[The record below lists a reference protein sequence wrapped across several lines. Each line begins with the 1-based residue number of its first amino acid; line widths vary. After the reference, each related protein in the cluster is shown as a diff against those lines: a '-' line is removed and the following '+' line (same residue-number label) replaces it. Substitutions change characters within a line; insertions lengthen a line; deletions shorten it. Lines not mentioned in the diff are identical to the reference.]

1 MTWFVFNPNAL
12 CRATGNVLPPYFY
25 GWITDALCST
35 PSHFHPLLT
44 ELGNIYISKIM
55 VDSEGLEPSFS
66 TTNYDY
72 TIYENASVRIQIIKD
87 NTEQHIFARC
97 STNWAT
103 WQISLS
109 ISASMGLE
117 PTTLRL
123 FLFAVTVLQLS
134 WISKNK
140 CPLMVSN
147 HRPTS

>member
-1 MTWFVFNPNAL
+1 MFNPNAL

-72 TIYENASVRIQIIKD
+72 TIYENASVRIQNKRQHRTTYFLPDALPIELYHALTPRNNGTRTH
-87 NTEQHIFARC
+87 NTQVVFVCCNC
-97 STNWAT
+97 S
-103 WQISLS
+103 S
-109 ISASMGLE
+109 
-117 PTTLRL
+117 
-123 FLFAVTVLQLS
+123 VVLKYFKS
-134 WISKNK
+134 VPCW
-140 CPLMVSN
+140 
-147 HRPTS
+147 T